1 MPSDEVIVEHRGH
14 TTTLILNRPSKRNA
28 VSASL
33 VEALIA
39 GLDEAVQNDSA
50 LLVLTGEGKAF
61 SGGFDLS
68 GLEEQTDADLLHRF
82 VRVEQ
87 FLQALHTLPMATA
100 AFVQGR

>member
-1 MPSDEVIVEHRGH
+1 MSSDGVIVEHKRR
-14 TTTLILNRPSKRNA
+14 TTMLRLNRPSKRNA

-39 GLDEAVQNDSA
+39 GLDEAVENDST

-68 GLEEQTDADLLHRF
+68 GLDKQTDADLLHRF

-87 FLQALHTLPMATA
+87 FLQALHTLPMVTA